1 MLWAWM
7 RHRPGPFNSFDS
19 SIHCTM
25 PPSHLRCAV
34 SREAQRHQS
43 TWTVGKAKQP
53 KWWRSNANSQTFH
66 TVEIPEIFFNPWPSF
81 RRKCVLKMWDTHLN
95 CKLTKLI
102 VYQGDFRISL
112 ITHIQQEWVPKMSSV
127 LFLFLSS
134 KTLPFSPGDPPS
146 FPAPQQHV
154 GVSAVQQQRLTTL
167 HLHGARH
174 HELLSAPP
182 CIEIEFS
189 RDRKAKCCYIW
200 RFLGRIFASK
210 STYRSEWLIEL
221 TFSLAEVKSNQNIS
235 QKYLIFNI
243 QTEWIL

>member
-7 RHRPGPFNSFDS
+7 RHRTGPFNSLDS

-25 PPSHLRCAV
+25 PPSHVRCAV

-43 TWTVGKAKQP
+43 TWKVGKAKQP

-66 TVEIPEIFFNPWPSF
+66 TVEIPEIFWNPWPSF
-81 RRKCVLKMWDTHLN
+81 KRKCVLKMWDANHEYYIPRRCPDTQI
-95 CKLTKLI
+95 LI
-102 VYQGDFRISL
+102 SVS
-112 ITHIQQEWVPKMSSV
+112 THIHHEWVPKVFIV

-167 HLHGARH
+167 HLHGAMH

-182 CIEIEFS
+182 CIEIEGQKSQMLLYLEIVGQDF
-189 RDRKAKCCYIW
+189 CNI
-200 RFLGRIFASK
+200 FLI
-210 STYRSEWLIEL
+210 
-221 TFSLAEVKSNQNIS
+221 
-235 QKYLIFNI
+235 
-243 QTEWIL
+243 